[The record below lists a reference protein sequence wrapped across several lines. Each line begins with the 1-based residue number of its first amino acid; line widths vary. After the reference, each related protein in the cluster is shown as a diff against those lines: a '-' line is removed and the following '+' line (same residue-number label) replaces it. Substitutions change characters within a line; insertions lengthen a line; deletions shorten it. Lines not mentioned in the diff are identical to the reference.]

1 MTTFKEFLEMECE
14 AVSNATNTT
23 PNISNLEKPVNKKTL
38 RRKRPSFYQFL
49 TVKIKNN

>member
-1 MTTFKEFLEMECE
+1 MTTFRAFLDEEGE
-14 AVSNATNTT
+14 VAPNATNTT